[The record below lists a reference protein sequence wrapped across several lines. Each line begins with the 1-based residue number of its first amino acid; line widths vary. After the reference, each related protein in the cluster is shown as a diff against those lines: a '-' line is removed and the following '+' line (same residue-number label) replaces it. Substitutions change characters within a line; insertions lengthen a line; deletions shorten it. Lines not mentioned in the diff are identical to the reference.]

1 MAKKTYT
8 ALTTINHDGE
18 PYAAGDPI
26 ELDDKTQAPQ
36 LLSIG
41 AIEAP
46 AQKSRPAAGT
56 KAE

>member
-1 MAKKTYT
+1 MAQKTYT
-8 ALTTINHDGE
+8 ALTTITHDGE
-18 PYAAGDPI
+18 RYGVGDPI

-36 LLSIG
+36 LLAVG

-46 AQKSRPAAGT
+46 AQKSRPAGT